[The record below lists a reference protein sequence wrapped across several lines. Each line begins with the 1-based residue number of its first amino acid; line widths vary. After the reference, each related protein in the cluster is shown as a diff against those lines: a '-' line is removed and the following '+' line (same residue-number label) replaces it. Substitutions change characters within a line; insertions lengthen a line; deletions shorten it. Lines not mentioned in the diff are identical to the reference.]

1 MSSAQNLSRLSV
13 LFNGKSFGE
22 IMEEMTM
29 IICYIDM
36 DPEDFELVLKVDWS
50 NYFDYKHQDIM
61 SNMEKN
67 ELYEKMMLCE
77 D

>member
-1 MSSAQNLSRLSV
+1 
-13 LFNGKSFGE
+13 
-22 IMEEMTM
+22 
-29 IICYIDM
+29 M